1 MPQMISSFLS
11 YVALSLFL
19 LLLYLYT
26 DICIIYL
33 FQSNHIYT
41 SLHQNIRPSEKQ
53 IKGAFSFET
62 LFEGIRLRLAF
73 SHLQHIP
80 VD

>member
-1 MPQMISSFLS
+1 MPQIVSSFLS

-26 DICIIYL
+26 DTCIIYL

-41 SLHQNIRPSEKQ
+41 SLHQNIRLSGKQ
-53 IKGAFSFET
+53 IKGAFMLWRYT
-62 LFEGIRLRLAF
+62 CRIYLH
-73 SHLQHIP
+73 HL
-80 VD
+80 